1 MTYPMPFGVGNASQ
15 TILDTVGQVMEV
27 NVQNVSAVNVFV
39 SSKQSVLD
47 GSVDNVGQPHQGFVL
62 PPAPS
67 NIVLH
72 WNKFKGQL
80 YARAGAGG
88 GAVECDSV
96 VVCP

>member
-1 MTYPMPFGVGNASQ
+1 MTYPAPFGVGVASQ
-15 TILDTVGQVMEV
+15 PILNTSGQVMEV
-27 NVQNVSAVNVFV
+27 NIMNVSAVNVWV
-39 SSKQSVLD
+39 SSKQPVLD
-47 GSVDNVGQPHQGFVL
+47 GSVDAAGQPHQGFVL

-80 YARAGAGG
+80 YARSGAGG